1 MKIKISLI
9 LFTIL
14 LGSCS
19 TKPAIKNKNIINN
32 SNSWTSSDRTNH
44 LKNIQDSTT
53 WDYQLLKTD
62 KQLVGLG
69 DFGPFELGAF
79 PVPEYDILGK
89 ESFKGIGNKSGEFQV
104 NDKTLIMDSFFVEK
118 NELNKNRL
126 NDKKDD
132 VFFQIIV
139 LTDTT
144 DNENYAIHQSA
155 ILSRNHPDYLGQGFI
170 KTKSNRIDYLAFQ
183 TAENDAFAIVNT
195 RLFNLNFGRTILIA
209 PQKDKTLRSLQIKSP
224 QVTSNSIKELT
235 KDLINQEEIIQ
246 FFEKEGNI

>member
-1 MKIKISLI
+1 MKTTISLI
-9 LFTIL
+9 FLTIL
-14 LGSCS
+14 LSSCS
-19 TKPAIKNKNIINN
+19 TKTAVKDTTNN
-32 SNSWTSSDRTNH
+32 STTWTSSNRTNH

-53 WDYQLLKTD
+53 WDYELLEID
-62 KQLVGLG
+62 KQMVGL

-79 PVPEYDILGK
+79 PVPDYDILGK
-89 ESFKGIGNKSGEFQV
+89 ESFNSIGNESGKFQIK
-104 NDKTLIMDSFFVEK
+104 DKKLIMDSFVVEK

-126 NDKKDD
+126 KDKKDD

-144 DNENYAIHQSA
+144 DNENYALHQSA
-155 ILSRNHPDYLGQGFI
+155 VLSRNHPDYLGQGFI
-170 KTKSNRIDYLAFQ
+170 KTQSNRIDYLAFQ

-224 QVTSNSIKELT
+224 QVASDSIKELT
-235 KDLINQEEIIQ
+235 KELLNQEEIIH